1 MSTDERPGRIAATY
15 DTIARDY
22 AESLRDELGGKPL
35 DRALL
40 MAVVEMCDHGTIA
53 DLGCGPGH
61 VTRYLASIG
70 ADALGIDISPAM
82 IAIAEQDAPGVRFE
96 VASMTDLAQTDDSL
110 GGVVMFYSI
119 IHLSP
124 RERAKA
130 FAEVHRVLRPGGI
143 ALVAFHIRSEE
154 FAPGETNHMDTWFGH
169 SVDIDGYFLEPEQVI
184 DEIADAGLDV
194 VSVTTRLPHPGVEVA
209 SERAYVL
216 AQKPGTTTEQ

>member
-15 DTIARDY
+15 DTIATDY

-40 MAVVEMCDHGTIA
+40 AAVVEMCDHGTIA

-61 VTRYLASIG
+61 VTRHLASIG

-82 IAIAEQDAPGVRFE
+82 IAIAEHDAPDVRFE
-96 VASMTDLAQTDDSL
+96 VASMTDLALPDESL

-124 RERAKA
+124 GERARA
-130 FAEVHRVLRPGGI
+130 FSEVHRVLRSGGI

-154 FAPGETNHMDTWFGH
+154 FAPGETNHMHTWFGH

-194 VSVTTRLPHPGVEVA
+194 VSVTTRLPHPGIEVA

-216 AQKPGTTTEQ
+216 AQKPGPTTEP